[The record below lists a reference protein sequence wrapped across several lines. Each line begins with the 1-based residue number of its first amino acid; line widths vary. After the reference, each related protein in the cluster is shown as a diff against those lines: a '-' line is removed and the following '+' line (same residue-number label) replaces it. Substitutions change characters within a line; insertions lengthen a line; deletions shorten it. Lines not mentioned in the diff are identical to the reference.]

1 ILIISTCYFAFSF
14 QVIFY
19 LPLFFLNCS
28 VNKAKA
34 ECDWLDNVF
43 IPFVNFICGELWGKV
58 GGLEIKGV

>member
-1 ILIISTCYFAFSF
+1 MSIISIYYFLFSF
-14 QVIFY
+14 PVRFY
-19 LPLFFLNCS
+19 PPLFFLNCS

-34 ECDWLDNVF
+34 QSDWLDKVF